1 MQYSEYPEFDQYK
14 KVYSY
19 DEIYNY
25 NDEDDICEICEIST
39 PQYNCNRCANSI
51 CGGDDCSITFP
62 HYCNTT
68 YFVCMDCANIISQK
82 LILQIDLGK
91 LVLLKEKIRTGT
103 TSNSVCSSRT
113 NSVSRKSDSVS
124 STLNS
129 PKSDSVSST
138 LSSSSQKSDSI
149 YYIRNN
155 DDSSNSI
162 TSSNSSDE

>member
-1 MQYSEYPEFDQYK
+1 MSKSIQYSEYPEFDQYTK
-14 KVYSY
+14 IYSY
-19 DEIYNY
+19 DEMYNY
-25 NDEDDICEICEIST
+25 NKDDDVCEICEIST
-39 PQYNCNRCANSI
+39 PQYNCNRCATSI
-51 CGGDDCSITFP
+51 CGGADCCITFP

-68 YFVCMDCANIISQK
+68 YFVCMSCANTISQK

-113 NSVSRKSDSVS
+113 NSVSTKSDSVS
-124 STLNS
+124 S

-138 LSSSSQKSDSI
+138 LSTISDSI
-149 YYIRNN
+149 YYIRNS

-162 TSSNSSDE
+162 TSSDE